1 MRNPIFLALLVA
13 SLALTACGKDGK
25 DGKRA
30 GGGGGPPAVVRT
42 EVLKPTAWS
51 DGLEAIATA
60 RAKDSVTITASV
72 SEKIEKVHFDSG
84 QEVHAGDR
92 LVTLSGREQRA
103 TIAAAE
109 ADYRS
114 AQTLFARQEELAK
127 KQLIA
132 ASTFD
137 AQRAM
142 RDAARARLEQMRAQL
157 GDRSIVAPFSGVLGL
172 RQVSDG
178 ALVQPGTVI
187 TTLDNVDTIE
197 LDFSVPER
205 QLGVLK
211 VGMPVEAT
219 TPAFPNET
227 FRGVVEALDP
237 RLDPATRAL
246 GARATFANAD
256 HRLRPGMLLEA
267 RVQLATRTAVQVPE
281 LAVQQVG
288 QQASVFRA
296 NEDGTVSEVPVT
308 LGARRPGWVELTG
321 GVKPGDRIV
330 VEGIVKL
337 RDGAKFAEA
346 GAGSQG
352 RDKPAATGA
361 R

>member
-1 MRNPIFLALLVA
+1 MRNLILPSLLVA
-13 SLALTACGKDGK
+13 TLALTGCGKGGDG
-25 DGKRA
+25 GKRA

-72 SEKIEKVHFDSG
+72 SETIDKVHFDSG
-84 QEVHAGDR
+84 QEVRAGQR

-103 TIAAAE
+103 AIAAAE

-114 AQTLFARQEELAK
+114 AQTLFARQQELAA

-137 AQRAM
+137 AQRAV
-142 RDAARARLEQMRAQL
+142 RDSARARLEQMRAQL
-157 GDRSIVAPFSGVLGL
+157 GDRAIVAPFSGVLGM

-178 ALVQPGTVI
+178 ALVTPGTVI
-187 TTLDNVDTIE
+187 TTLDDVDVIE
-197 LDFSVPER
+197 VDFSVPER
-205 QLGVLK
+205 QISALRP
-211 VGMPVEAT
+211 GMPVAAT
-219 TPAFPNET
+219 TPAFPGET
-227 FRGVVEALDP
+227 FRGRVVALDP

-246 GARATFANAD
+246 GARAEFANAD

-267 RVQLATRTAVQVPE
+267 RVELATRDALQVPE

-288 QQASVFRA
+288 QQASVFVA
-296 NEDGTVSEVPVT
+296 NADGTVTEAPVT
-308 LGARRPGWVELTG
+308 LGARRPGWVEITA
-321 GVKPGDRIV
+321 GVAAGDRVV
-330 VEGIVKL
+330 VEGVVKL
-337 RDGAKFAEA
+337 RDGAKFAESGTEPAARGQAADA
-346 GAGSQG
+346 GA
-352 RDKPAATGA
+352 R
-361 R
+361 

>member
-1 MRNPIFLALLVA
+1 MRNPICLALLVA
-13 SLALTACGKDGK
+13 ALALTACGKDGK

-42 EVLKPTAWS
+42 DVLKPSEWS

-137 AQRAM
+137 AQRAA

-157 GDRSIVAPFSGVLGL
+157 GYRSIVAPFSGVLGL

-205 QLGVLK
+205 QLGVLE

-219 TPAFPNET
+219 TPAFPGET
-227 FRGVVEALDP
+227 FHGVVAALDP

-267 RVQLATRTAVQVPE
+267 RVQLATRTALQVPE

-296 NEDGTVSEVPVT
+296 NEDGTVSEVPVA
-308 LGARRPGWVELTG
+308 LGARRPGWVELTE
-321 GVKPGDRIV
+321 GVKTGDRIV

-337 RDGAKFAEA
+337 RDGAKFAEV
-346 GAGSQG
+346 GSESA
-352 RDKPAATGA
+352 KPDHATRGA